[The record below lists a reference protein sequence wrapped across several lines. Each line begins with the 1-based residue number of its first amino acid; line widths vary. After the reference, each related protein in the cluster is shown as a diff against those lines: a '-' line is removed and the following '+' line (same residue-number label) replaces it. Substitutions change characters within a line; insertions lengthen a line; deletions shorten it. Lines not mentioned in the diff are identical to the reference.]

1 MEEIDLWR
9 AAHLLIQQHG
19 DGAEREAMR
28 LGGLAM
34 EKGDTQGE
42 RVWVGVLT
50 IIKSLMNKQPPGPLN

>member
-34 EKGDTQGE
+34 EKGDAQGE

-50 IIKSLMNKQPPGPLN
+50 AIKSLMNRLPPSPLN